1 MDGHDRPL
9 QKHDKDKKMGKIIRV
24 DFSKRGKDL
33 YYMQKEELKVDR
45 AIKRLTYRNA
55 CAIKRNKEKMMN
67 M

>member
-1 MDGHDRPL
+1 
-9 QKHDKDKKMGKIIRV
+9 MGKIIRV

-45 AIKRLTYRNA
+45 DIKRLTYRNA
-55 CAIKRNKEKMMN
+55 RAMKRNNAKMMS